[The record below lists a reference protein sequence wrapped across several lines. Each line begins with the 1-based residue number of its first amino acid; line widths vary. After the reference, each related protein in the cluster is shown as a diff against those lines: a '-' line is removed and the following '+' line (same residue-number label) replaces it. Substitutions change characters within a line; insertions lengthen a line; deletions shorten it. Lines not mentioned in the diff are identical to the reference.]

1 MVESI
6 RKRFFEMLADAEKS
20 YANAEYLV
28 RITYPVVKDSKLLLR
43 ALEALYRSVVTAIS
57 AILYFEFLYKRIE
70 LTKDSVRNQEVFFRD
85 CAARYGISEA
95 DKVNIKAIFEYSLK
109 HKASGTELARP
120 GKIMIMDDYML
131 GTDLSV
137 NRLKELLA
145 VVKRLLENATEVFE
159 V

>member
-1 MVESI
+1 
-6 RKRFFEMLADAEKS
+6 MLADAEKS
-20 YANAEYLV
+20 YSNAEYLV
-28 RITYPVVKDSKLLLR
+28 RITYPVVKDPKLLLR

-70 LTKDSVRNQEVFFRD
+70 LTKDSVKNQEIFFRD
-85 CAARYGISEA
+85 CSARYGLNEN
-95 DKVNIKAIFEYSLK
+95 DKNHIRAIFDYSKK
-109 HKASGTELARP
+109 HKDSGTEIARP
-120 GKIMIMDDYML
+120 GKVMILDENMR

-137 NRLKELLA
+137 HRLKELLA